1 MTVTIGRRELLVA
14 LGATVA
20 AWPLAARAQQSAM
33 PVIGFLNGQ
42 SPTTFAHLVTAF
54 RRGLAETGFIE
65 NRNVKIEFRWA
76 EGKLDQLPLLAAD
89 LVQRPVNLIVAVG
102 GAHVIAKGVT
112 SSIPIVFTTPGE
124 PVMEGL
130 VRSLN
135 RPGGNATGVST
146 FSTTLEAK
154 RFELLVELVPTA
166 TTVALLFDPNF
177 WTANLSLPEIQA
189 AAAALNKKLRV
200 FAVNNEVELDAILAS
215 MSRSE
220 FDAVTVSSGPF
231 FYNRRQKI
239 VSMAARLG
247 IPAMLEARESVE
259 IGGLI
264 AYGASVPD
272 AYRWVGIYAGRI
284 LKGEKPADLPV
295 VQPTKFELLIN
306 LKTAKTLGLEVP
318 PTLLA
323 RADEVIE

>member
-1 MTVTIGRRELLVA
+1 LKRRSFITLLG
-14 LGATVA
+14 GAA
-20 AWPLAARAQQSAM
+20 AWPLAAQAQQAAM

-54 RRGLAETGFIE
+54 RTGLAETGFIE

-76 EGKLDQLPLLAAD
+76 EGKLDQLPLLVAD
-89 LVQRPVNLIVAVG
+89 LLKGPVNLIVAAG
-102 GAHVIAKGVT
+102 GAHVIAKGAT

-130 VRSLN
+130 VKSLN
-135 RPGGNATGVST
+135 RPAGNATGVST

-177 WTANLSLPEIQA
+177 WTANLALPEIQA
-189 AAAALNKKLRV
+189 AAASLNKKLRV
-200 FAVNNEVELDAILAS
+200 FAVNNDIELDATLAS
-215 MSRSE
+215 MRRSE

-231 FYNRRQKI
+231 FYSRRQKI
-239 VSMAARLG
+239 VAMAARLA

-259 IGGLI
+259 IGGLM

-295 VQPTKFELLIN
+295 VQPTKFELVIN
-306 LKTAKTLGLEVP
+306 LKTAKALGLEVP